1 MLFRSMK
8 HPIDFKNQADTL
20 VAQMDVPEKTS
31 LMSGSSFW
39 HLQAIERL
47 DLPRIMVSDGPH
59 GLRKQAQHADH
70 LGMNASVPATCFP
83 TAVTLASSWDVSL
96 IFEVGAA
103 IGRECQAEDVSVLLA
118 PGVNMKRNPLCG
130 KISNITLKIRIWRGI
145 WRLDLLTAC
154 KAPVWAPA

>member
-1 MLFRSMK
+1 MK